1 MNKIFVKTT
10 NVKNSI
16 GLIENLINKA
26 KNIPKMGLVYGEPGL
41 GKSQTAF
48 WFTCKF
54 DGIYL
59 RA

>member
-26 KNIPKMGLVYGEPGL
+26 KISRNGTRI
-41 GKSQTAF
+41 
-48 WFTCKF
+48 W
-54 DGIYL
+54 
-59 RA
+59 